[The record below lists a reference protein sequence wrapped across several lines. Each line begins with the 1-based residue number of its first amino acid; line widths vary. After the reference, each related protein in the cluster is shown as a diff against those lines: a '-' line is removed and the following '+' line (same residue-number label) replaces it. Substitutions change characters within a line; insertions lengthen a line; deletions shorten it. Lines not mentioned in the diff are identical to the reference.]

1 MSGLFLAAPPAAT
14 ETETQEREMPPAD
27 KQPRSRGD
35 ADKSAL
41 PVWAEEIRRSY
52 LSAAASVFL
61 VHGVRDDVFFR
72 GEYLPLTAFLHRAFC
87 GDKLTVFYDLAAGI
101 TFPSPQDEEQF
112 KTFLKVYQTT
122 ERVRVDLRES
132 YRPEVTIPL
141 LQHFLTTRDSAAVII
156 DYVDKLAPR
165 ADERFMS
172 FAHRRLVTILRRWA
186 NEPRLLRRNNFAFM
200 LADSLADVSEDLYG
214 RIGGAK
220 PIAQPLPD
228 YDERLAYTN
237 ALLTEADDRAAYALA
252 LSPEAFATNT
262 DGLTTIQI
270 GRLMQ
275 RTAADDQPVTVE
287 HTAEYKR
294 QVIAREIGDLIS
306 FMRPKLG
313 LEAVAGVPKQ
323 KELLVNT
330 ALALREGRTAV
341 VPKGILLVGPPGCG
355 KTFTMECFAHD
366 AGIPFVELRNI
377 FSKYVG
383 STEANFERVFHYLE
397 AMAPVFVFID
407 EFDQSYGRRVTS
419 DSDSGV
425 SRRVFGMFNSF
436 LSDESHQGRIL
447 FGAATNRPDL
457 IDPSTMRAGRFDM
470 KLPFLLPDA
479 EAREAILRVSL
490 RSLGISDEGIEMAE
504 LGERTAGYSGADLK
518 EICCVA
524 QRTAAFE
531 DRQTVE
537 VTDLQ
542 FALSDYIAPTAA
554 RREEIEY
561 MQLLAVAACTSRSL
575 LPEEYI
581 GQIESGALYRRLR
594 ELEYEL
600 G

>member
-1 MSGLFLAAPPAAT
+1 
-14 ETETQEREMPPAD
+14 MPPAE
-27 KQPRSRGD
+27 KLHRSGGD
-35 ADKSAL
+35 GDNNVL

-52 LSAAASVFL
+52 LAAAASVFL
-61 VHGVRDDVFFR
+61 VHGVRDDVLFQ
-72 GEYLPLTAFLHRAFC
+72 GEYLPLTGFLHQAFC
-87 GDKLTVFYDLAAGI
+87 GDKLTVFYDLAGGI
-101 TFPSPQDEEQF
+101 SFPSPQDEEQF
-112 KTFLKVYQTT
+112 HTFLNVYQNT

-132 YRPEVTIPL
+132 YRPELSIPL
-141 LQHFLTTRDSAAVII
+141 LEHFLTTRDSAAVII

-165 ADERFMS
+165 ADGRLMT
-172 FAHRRLVTILRRWA
+172 FAERRLVTTLRRWA
-186 NEPRLLRRNNFAFM
+186 NEPRLLRRNNFVFM
-200 LADSLADVSEDLYG
+200 LADSLADVNEDLYG
-214 RIGGAK
+214 RIGGARV
-220 PIAQPLPD
+220 IAQPLPD
-228 YDERLAYTN
+228 YDQRLAYIN
-237 ALLTEADDRAAYALA
+237 GLVAQADDESASALA

-262 DGLTTIQI
+262 DGLTRVQI
-270 GRLMQ
+270 ARLMQ
-275 RTAADDQPVTVE
+275 RTAADQQPVTVE

-294 QVIAREIGDLIS
+294 EVISQEIGDLIS

-313 LEAVAGVPKQ
+313 LDAVAGVARQ

-383 STEANFERVFHYLE
+383 STEGNFERVFHYLE

-457 IDPSTMRAGRFDM
+457 IDPSTLRAGRFDM

-490 RSLGISDEGIEMAE
+490 RNLGISDGGIEMKE
-504 LGERTAGYSGADLK
+504 LGERTAGYSGADLR
-518 EICCVA
+518 EVCHLA
-524 QRTAAFE
+524 RRTAAFAG
-531 DRQTVE
+531 RQSVDAR
-537 VTDLQ
+537 DLE
-542 FALSDYIAPTAA
+542 FAVSDYIAPTAA
-554 RREEIEY
+554 RGEEIEY

-575 LPEEYI
+575 LPDEYL
-581 GQIESGALYRRLR
+581 GQIESGGLYRRLR
-594 ELEYEL
+594 ELEL
-600 G
+600 GLG

>member
-1 MSGLFLAAPPAAT
+1 
-14 ETETQEREMPPAD
+14 MPPAD
-27 KQPRSRGD
+27 KHPGSRED
-35 ADKSAL
+35 VDKSAL
-41 PVWAEEIRRSY
+41 PAWAEEIRRSY

-72 GEYLPLTAFLHRAFC
+72 GEYVPLTAFLHGAFC
-87 GDKLTVFYDLAAGI
+87 GDKVTVCYDLAAGI

-112 KTFLKVYQTT
+112 KTFLNVYQST

-132 YRPEVTIPL
+132 YRPEVAIPVL
-141 LQHFLTTRDSAAVII
+141 EDFLTTRDSAAVII

-165 ADERFMS
+165 TDERLMT
-172 FAHRRLVTILRRWA
+172 FAQRRLVTTLRRWA
-186 NEPRLLRRNNFAFM
+186 NEPRLMRRNNFAFM
-200 LADSLADVSEDLYG
+200 LADSLADVNEDLYG

-228 YDERLAYTN
+228 FDQRLAYIN
-237 ALLTEADDRAAYALA
+237 ALVAEGDEETACTLA

-262 DGLTTIQI
+262 DGLTTVQI
-270 GRLMQ
+270 ARLMQ
-275 RTAADDQPVTVE
+275 RTAADDQPVTIE

-294 QVIAREIGDLIS
+294 QVIAQEIGDLIS
-306 FMRPKLG
+306 FMRPQVG
-313 LEAVAGVPKQ
+313 LEAVAGVAKQ
-323 KELLVNT
+323 KELLVDT
-330 ALALREGRTAV
+330 ALALREGRTEV

-355 KTFTMECFAHD
+355 KTFSMECFAHD

-419 DSDSGV
+419 DTDSGV

-436 LSDESHQGRIL
+436 LGDEAHQGRIL

-518 EICCVA
+518 EICRVA
-524 QRTAAFE
+524 QRSAAF
-531 DRQTVE
+531 DGRAVVE
-537 VTDLQ
+537 ARDLE
-542 FALSDYIAPTAA
+542 FAVCDYIAPTAA

-575 LPEEYI
+575 LPEEYL

-594 ELEYEL
+594 ELELEL

>member
-1 MSGLFLAAPPAAT
+1 LA
-14 ETETQEREMPPAD
+14 
-27 KQPRSRGD
+27 G
-35 ADKSAL
+35 
-41 PVWAEEIRRSY
+41 
-52 LSAAASVFL
+52 
-61 VHGVRDDVFFR
+61 
-72 GEYLPLTAFLHRAFC
+72 
-87 GDKLTVFYDLAAGI
+87 GI
-101 TFPSPQDEEQF
+101 SFPSPRDEEQF
-112 KTFLKVYQTT
+112 YTFLNVYQNT

-132 YRPEVTIPL
+132 YRPELSIPL
-141 LQHFLTTRDSAAVII
+141 LEHFLTTRDSAAVII

-165 ADERFMS
+165 ADGRLMT
-172 FAHRRLVTILRRWA
+172 FAERRLVTSLRRWA
-186 NEPRLLRRNNFAFM
+186 NEPRLLRRNNFVFM
-200 LADSLADVSEDLYG
+200 LADSLADVNEDLYG
-214 RIGGAK
+214 RIGGARA
-220 PIAQPLPD
+220 IAQPLPD
-228 YDERLAYTN
+228 YDQRLAYIN
-237 ALLTEADDRAAYALA
+237 GLVVQADDESASTLA

-262 DGLTTIQI
+262 DGLTRVQI
-270 GRLMQ
+270 ARLMQ
-275 RTAADDQPVTVE
+275 RTAADQQPVTVE

-294 QVIAREIGDLIS
+294 EVISQEIGDLIS

-313 LEAVAGVPKQ
+313 LDAVAGVARQ

-330 ALALREGRTAV
+330 ALALREGRTEV

-383 STEANFERVFHYLE
+383 STEGNFERVFHYLE

-490 RSLGISDEGIEMAE
+490 RNLGISDDGIEMKELAE
-504 LGERTAGYSGADLK
+504 LTAGYSGADLR
-518 EICCVA
+518 EVCRVA
-524 QRTAAFE
+524 RRTAAFAG
-531 DRQTVE
+531 RQSVDAR
-537 VTDLQ
+537 DLE
-542 FALSDYIAPTAA
+542 FAVSDYIAPTAA
-554 RREEIEY
+554 RGEEIEY

-575 LPEEYI
+575 LPDEYL

-594 ELEYEL
+594 ELEL
-600 G
+600 GLG